1 MMIETIGSPNEP
13 TRRFGGRIPGTFRK
27 CDDEMF
33 GEDRMID
40 LLQCGEFAFCCKN
53 RACVVLVCYGA
64 CVEKTVCYVFF
75 WENDVA
81 IWTCSSK
88 EYWVCGKNN
97 TQSETITARWSFDV
111 WFFAV
116 RAEVSGKSCLQ
127 HVALEMLIQFSF
139 CGFNEKK
146 GVFRGSWCQTFSGK
160 TWCFLYA
167 KYQLLSPNSL
177 LGN

>member
-40 LLQCGEFAFCCKN
+40 LLQCGESAFCCKN

-75 WENDVA
+75 LRKRCGNMDMFKQGVL
-81 IWTCSSK
+81 SLRK
-88 EYWVCGKNN
+88 EQHQIRNN
-97 TQSETITARWSFDV
+97 HCKMV
-111 WFFAV
+111 V
-116 RAEVSGKSCLQ
+116 
-127 HVALEMLIQFSF
+127 
-139 CGFNEKK
+139 
-146 GVFRGSWCQTFSGK
+146 
-160 TWCFLYA
+160 
-167 KYQLLSPNSL
+167 
-177 LGN
+177 

>member
-40 LLQCGEFAFCCKN
+40 LLQCGESAFCCKN

-75 WENDVA
+75 FWENDVA
-81 IWTCSSK
+81 IWICSSK

-97 TQSETITARWSFDV
+97 TKSETITARWSFDV

-127 HVALEMLIQFSF
+127 HVAQHADTSTIFFLRIQR
-139 CGFNEKK
+139 KK
-146 GVFRGSWCQTFSGK
+146 GGFQRFLMSNFFWK

-167 KYQLLSPNSL
+167 KYHLLSPK
-177 LGN
+177 